1 MEFTHHTVAGI
12 LAIHEEVLAAHG
24 GLAGIKDLAL
34 LESAIAAPQASFSGK
49 ALVQDPLDIAAAYFF
64 HLCQNHP
71 FNDGNKR
78 TALAAC
84 LVFLVQNG
92 LFDQSTHLDVDLWE
106 DLVLQVASSQMGKK
120 DIAQEMRN
128 LRPSRIGN

>member
-12 LAIHEEVLAAHG
+12 FAIHEEVLAAHG
-24 GLAGIKDLAL
+24 GLAGVKDLAL
-34 LESAIAAPQASFSGK
+34 LESAIAAPQASFSGQ
-49 ALVQDPLDIAAAYFF
+49 ALVQDPLDIAAAYLF

-84 LVFLVQNG
+84 LVFLAQNG
-92 LFDQSTHLDVDLWE
+92 LFDQSTHLDVDLWGN
-106 DLVLQVASSQMGKK
+106 LVLQVTSSQMGKK
-120 DIAQEMRN
+120 DLAQEMRN
-128 LRPSRIGN
+128 LLPPRIGN

>member
-12 LAIHEEVLAAHG
+12 FAIHEEVLAAHG
-24 GLAGIKDLAL
+24 GLTGVKDLAL
-34 LESAIAAPQASFSGK
+34 LESAIAAPQASFSGQ

-71 FNDGNKR
+71 FNDGNKT

-84 LVFLVQNG
+84 LVFLAQNG
-92 LFDQSTHLDVDLWE
+92 LFDQSTHLDVDLWGN
-106 DLVLQVASSQMGKK
+106 LVLQVTSSQMGKK
-120 DIAQEMRN
+120 DLAQEMRN
-128 LRPSRIGN
+128 LLPPRIGN

>member
-12 LAIHEEVLAAHG
+12 FAIHEEVLAAHG
-24 GLAGIKDLAL
+24 GLAGVKDLAL
-34 LESAIAAPQASFSGK
+34 LESAIAAPQASFSGQ
-49 ALVQDPLDIAAAYFF
+49 ALVQDPLEIAAAYLF

-84 LVFLVQNG
+84 LVFLAQNG
-92 LFDQSTHLDVDLWE
+92 LFDQSTHLDVDLWGN
-106 DLVLQVASSQMGKK
+106 LVLQVASSQMGKK
-120 DIAQEMRN
+120 DLAQEMRN
-128 LRPSRIGN
+128 LLPPRIGN

>member
-24 GLAGIKDLAL
+24 GLAGVKDLAL
-34 LESAIAAPQASFSGK
+34 LESAIAAPQASFSGQ
-49 ALVQDPLDIAAAYFF
+49 ALVQDPLEIAAAYLF

-84 LVFLVQNG
+84 LVFLAQNG
-92 LFDQSTHLDVDLWE
+92 LFDQSTHLDVDLWGN
-106 DLVLQVASSQMGKK
+106 LVLQVASSQMGKK
-120 DIAQEMRN
+120 DLAQEMRN
-128 LRPSRIGN
+128 LLPPRIGN

>member
-12 LAIHEEVLAAHG
+12 LPIHEEVLAAHG
-24 GLAGIKDLAL
+24 GLAGVKDLAL
-34 LESAIAAPQASFSGK
+34 LESAIAAPQASFSGQ
-49 ALVQDPLDIAAAYFF
+49 ALVQDPLDIAAAYLF

-84 LVFLVQNG
+84 LVFLAQNG

-106 DLVLQVASSQMGKK
+106 NLVLQVASSQMGKK
-120 DIAQEMRN
+120 HLAQEMRN
-128 LRPSRIGN
+128 LLPPRIGN

>member
-24 GLAGIKDLAL
+24 GLAGVKDLAL
-34 LESAIAAPQASFSGK
+34 LESAIAAPQASFSGQ
-49 ALVQDPLDIAAAYFF
+49 ALVQDPLDIAAAYLF

-71 FNDGNKR
+71 FNDGNKK

-84 LVFLVQNG
+84 LVFLAQNG
-92 LFDQSTHLDVDLWE
+92 LFDQSTHLDVDLWGN
-106 DLVLQVASSQMGKK
+106 LVLQVASSQMGKK
-120 DIAQEMRN
+120 DLAQEMRN
-128 LRPSRIGN
+128 LLPPRIGN